1 METKLQRTAAELA
14 DSISQLSFEINE
26 LKERKKAYVKEMN
39 ERIRDLQLE
48 IDGETEQWK
57 ILKAKEAAG

>member
-14 DSISQLSFEINE
+14 DSISQLSSEINE

-57 ILKAKEAAG
+57 ILKAKEASV